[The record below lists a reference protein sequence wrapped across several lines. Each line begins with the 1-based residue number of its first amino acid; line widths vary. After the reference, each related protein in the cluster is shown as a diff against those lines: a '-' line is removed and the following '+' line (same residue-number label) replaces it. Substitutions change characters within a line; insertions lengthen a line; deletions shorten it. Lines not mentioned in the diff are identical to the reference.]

1 MCTTADFKVFWV
13 FRNNHG
19 WTQTF
24 ASRDERN
31 HWINSVGLVSHPD
44 IVRVTVYEGEQE
56 RDLKRVG

>member
-1 MCTTADFKVFWV
+1 MCTQEVFKVFWV
-13 FRNNHG
+13 FRNDHE

-24 ASRDERN
+24 ASRDERD
-31 HWINSVGLVSHPD
+31 HWINSVGLVSNPD